1 MTSQK
6 YIKQI
11 LRRIQATD
19 KIKKRIQSDLETE
32 LQCLE
37 EEGLSMEDI
46 LRQKGTAKEVAAE
59 FNRSFSD
66 PKIRREYIL
75 QQVWKTAA
83 ILLILASVLVFA
95 VNLSS
100 HLPLEN
106 HSVAIIGGADGPT
119 NIYVTHSIPI
129 DPFQAGNLMGGIL
142 LAAGA
147 VFLLLWI
154 VQKRKGR

>member
-1 MTSQK
+1 M
-6 YIKQI
+6 
-11 LRRIQATD
+11 
-19 KIKKRIQSDLETE
+19 KKRIQSDLETE

-46 LRQKGTAKEVAAE
+46 LGQKGTAKEVAAE

-66 PKIRREYIL
+66 PKIRREYGCRTG
-75 QQVWKTAA
+75 VEN
-83 ILLILASVLVFA
+83 SGNFA
-95 VNLSS
+95 DFGFGFGFCRQSFQPPC
-100 HLPLEN
+100 PLEN